1 MVVNA
6 LPDKR
11 PYLIYDARRPFL
23 LPRVRALLLMESILL
38 SIVGEVGFD
47 AESLPDR
54 CVELSDDWEVDLL
67 RLSSARMSSRE
78 TLR

>member
-1 MVVNA
+1 MA
-6 LPDKR
+6 FILPS
-11 PYLIYDARRPFL
+11 L
-23 LPRVRALLLMESILL
+23 
-38 SIVGEVGFD
+38 VGDVGLW

-54 CVELSDDWEVDLL
+54 SVCELSEDCEVDLL